1 MLLKKVVGLSE
12 MKNQKGLENK
22 SASEALDVWAT
33 DVMVWLKEAVR
44 AGAYDLVL
52 EYFDSIVEAFL
63 ILVRP
68 EYRKLMAEVIREVL
82 GCLRQR

>member
-1 MLLKKVVGLSE
+1 VKLSE
-12 MKNQKGLENK
+12 MRSQRGLESK
-22 SASEALDVWAT
+22 SASEAMDVWAT

-44 AGAYDLVL
+44 AGAYDLIL